1 MRRHRKKGGEIS
13 TLMYIYREQDDEE
26 FKIEVEVS
34 GYYTPEQQ
42 ATEVDPPISADV
54 EYESAVMTHSGKTI
68 ELTEDEIIKATEKLI
83 EEVSDEEE

>member
-1 MRRHRKKGGEIS
+1 MHSKRRKGGEI
-13 TLMYIYREQDDEE
+13 TALMYIYREQDDEE

-54 EYESAVMTHSGKTI
+54 EYESAVMTHSGKEI
-68 ELTEDEIIKATEKLI
+68 KLTEDEIIKATEKLI

>member
-1 MRRHRKKGGEIS
+1 MRSRRKKGGQV
-13 TLMYIYREQDDEE
+13 TALMYIYREQNDEE
-26 FKIEVEVS
+26 LKIEIEIT

-68 ELTEDEIIKATEKLI
+68 VLTEDEIIKATEKLI
-83 EEVSDEEE
+83 EEVSDEKE